1 MSLWFISSLLVLT
14 RRVSFLT
21 ANEHRSRICFFF
33 HSPWALIIGVGVFL
47 IIPLWENTF
56 PCSHGFHFVTVLPL
70 MMAAFYLGEL
80 FPGLRRRACSLTDM
94 ANWDTGRM
102 EPSLTLT
109 GHTCASPAPASRD
122 VWCEKGLLDPARD
135 LMLRLKANSV
145 WCPQVHC
152 RTGQSTYRHMKT
164 QIRRPFTYTVSPFF
178 ARPDTNTD
186 TDFLNIFTLEG
197 QAIHAC
203 TNVEYFVFLQMDGAM
218 RYAQN

>member
-47 IIPLWENTF
+47 IIHLWENTF

-152 RTGQSTYRHMKT
+152 WTGQSTYRHMKM
-164 QIRRPFTYTVSPFF
+164 QIRRPFTYTVSS
-178 ARPDTNTD
+178 
-186 TDFLNIFTLEG
+186 FLPVQTQTPTLIFWISSPWKDKPFTL
-197 QAIHAC
+197 
-203 TNVEYFVFLQMDGAM
+203 VQM
-218 RYAQN
+218 